1 MKWFA
6 LKKIK
11 VKVCALKMARVD
23 ENGLVAY
30 FEENLIGKHFT
41 DINKALKEVRKHYGN
56 NVIILNFEN
65 QIEEMI
71 LNEND
76 IKSMMEE
83 KNND

>member
-1 MKWFA
+1 M
-6 LKKIK
+6 KKIK

-30 FEENLIGKHFT
+30 FEENFIGKHFT

-65 QIEEMI
+65 QIEELYM
-71 LNEND
+71 NEQD
-76 IKSMMEE
+76 IKNIMEV